1 MAKILEEKNVTV
13 ESWQIKVLPID
24 KTLDYIMQ
32 HGSSVA
38 RFGDGEMD
46 IIAGHS
52 IPYQPYHPDLA
63 KELRQ
68 IMGLSSSPEFV
79 VCLSD
84 VFERQERYNT
94 FSMDFWRGHLHRYE
108 QLYKEI
114 CHADWY
120 GSTFIS
126 RPYMDLIDKSVSEG
140 YFAQLKQLWHEQDIL
155 IVEGQT
161 SRSGVGNDLFANAR
175 SIERIICPA
184 QDAYKDIQWIESAIR
199 QYGTGKLILLMLGPT
214 AKVVSYHLSQEGY
227 HTIDLGHIDSEYEW
241 FQMGATEK
249 VPLKHK
255 HTAEFNYDTQV
266 VLEEDEWYEHQI
278 VCRIDDYKK
287 DLTVTQPLISIIVPV
302 YNVQSYL
309 EECLDSICRQTYQ
322 NIEILLIND
331 GSTDCSPT
339 ICEEYATRDKR
350 IRVIHQENKGLSAA
364 RNKGIAEANGT
375 YVSFVDSD
383 DVVHDYLVSELYHYM
398 RLTNAD
404 ISMGQYY
411 FYCESDG
418 LFYYYPMDDSVE
430 YEIISFKEAIL
441 RQSTWQHY
449 NTTNYIVAV
458 NKLIKKT
465 LFDKVSFPE
474 NIHFCDEVIMQ
485 RLYLQADVVVQVN
498 QITYLYRK
506 HDENS
511 VFELK
516 KAKELQQIFNQKLAD
531 MVLAGIDTTDMRA
544 RYFNLLH
551 DYEQKMIHAQLT
563 DTPEY
568 KEVVF
573 KLSFRD

>member
-1 MAKILEEKNVTV
+1 MTAICKYFKI
-13 ESWQIKVLPID
+13 LPID
-24 KTLDYIMQ
+24 QTLTYILNN
-32 HGSSVA
+32 GSSVA
-38 RFGDGEMD
+38 RFGDGEIE
-46 IIAGHS
+46 IIAGNS

-63 KELRQ
+63 KELRH
-68 IMGLSSSPEFV
+68 IMGLSSSPQFI

-84 VFERQERYNT
+84 VFEGQERYNR
-94 FSMDFWRGHLHRYE
+94 FSMDFWRGHLHHYE
-108 QLYKEI
+108 QLYKDI

-140 YFAQLKQLWHEQDIL
+140 YFAQLKKLWNEKNIL

-161 SRSGVGNDLFANAR
+161 SRSGVGNDLFVNAR

-199 QYGTGKLILLMLGPT
+199 QYGTGKLVLLMLGPT
-214 AKVVSYHLSQEGY
+214 AKVISYHLSQEGY

-287 DLTVTQPLISIIVPV
+287 DMIATKPLISIIVPV

-331 GSTDCSPT
+331 GSTDRSPA

-350 IRVIHQENKGLSAA
+350 IEIIHQENAGASVA
-364 RNKGIAEANGT
+364 RNKGIDQAKGT
-375 YVSFVDSD
+375 YILFVDSD
-383 DVVHDYLVSELYHYM
+383 DIIHDNLISELYHYVT
-398 RLTNAD
+398 LTNAD

-411 FYCESDG
+411 LYQESDG
-418 LFYYYPMDDSVE
+418 MFYYYPMDDKIDFEIVE
-430 YEIISFKEAIL
+430 PSEAII
-441 RQSTWQHY
+441 RQANWGIY
-449 NTTNYIVAV
+449 NTANYIVV
-458 NKLIKKT
+458 YNKLIRKE
-465 LFDKVSFPE
+465 LFENIRFPE
-474 NIHFCDEVIMQ
+474 KIRFEDEGILH
-485 RLYLQADVVVQVN
+485 RLFLRAKTIVQVN
-498 QITYLYRK
+498 QITYLYRIR
-506 HDENS
+506 HNS
-511 VFELK
+511 VMTSAFDLSKVREL
-516 KAKELQQIFNQKLAD
+516 LQVFDQKISDL
-531 MVLAGIDTTDMRA
+531 VLAGVDINDMRM

-551 DYEQKMIHAQLT
+551 DSEKIMSASNLT

-573 KLSFRD
+573 KLSLKK